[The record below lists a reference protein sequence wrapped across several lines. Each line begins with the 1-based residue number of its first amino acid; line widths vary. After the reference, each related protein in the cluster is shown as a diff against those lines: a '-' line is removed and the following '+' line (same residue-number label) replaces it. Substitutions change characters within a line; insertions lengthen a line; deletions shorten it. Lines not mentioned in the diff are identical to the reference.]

1 MIAST
6 NEIISEL
13 SSASAKILLL
23 IGLIFIILK
32 IIDKKWNNQPC
43 HGFYVK
49 RKVLLY
55 QLHINGCKFAII
67 LSFVH
72 GFTSTPVNQ
81 SDWITG
87 WILGI
92 IMLTLLGLGA
102 ILSIKNKSKPMDAE
116 KDLEWKV
123 IRFVKWGLTGIGF
136 LFLVVHT
143 TSLISF

>member
-1 MIAST
+1 MIA
-6 NEIISEL
+6 NVNVIISDL
-13 SSASAKILLL
+13 SASSAKILLL
-23 IGLIFIILK
+23 IGSIFIILK

-43 HGFYVK
+43 HGFYEK

-55 QLHINGCKFAII
+55 HLHINGCKFALI
-67 LSFVH
+67 LSLVH

-92 IMLTLLGLGA
+92 IMVILLALGA
-102 ILSIKNKSKPMDAE
+102 ILSIKNKSKPMDAK

-123 IRFVKWGLTGIGF
+123 IRFVKWGFTGVGF

-143 TSLISF
+143 TRLISF